1 MDRAAAWEVTE
12 PGGNRALFKDQ
23 ASADNY
29 AMRTHGT
36 LRALFYGRRRSDR
49 GMKEREAGA
58 QRLPANT

>member
-1 MDRAAAWEVTE
+1 MTDRAAAWEVTE

-36 LRALFYGRRRSDR
+36 LRALFYGRRRSDDPQPDDNK
-49 GMKEREAGA
+49 GEAGE
-58 QRLPANT
+58 